1 MPEAHTVSFVGE
13 EQENA
18 RKRVEEGVGGL
29 GGGDCT
35 FAYAVIC
42 VLMSKKSKKKKRA
55 TMLLDTCSKAS
66 WQLSAMVIHAGSGS
80 GDPRCVTQQL

>member
-29 GGGDCT
+29 GGGGCT

-42 VLMSKKSKKKKRA
+42 VLMSKKSKKKKKSNDA
-55 TMLLDTCSKAS
+55 SGHLLKGILAA
-66 WQLSAMVIHAGSGS
+66 LGH
-80 GDPRCVTQQL
+80 GDPRWQWLR